1 MTSVTAFAS
10 FESLSKNA
18 DRPSRTYYV
27 GEEVVFSAKIE
38 NTGPYI
44 NTYYYIEDVFYGDLD
59 YVTLYRDGNGDA
71 DITFDGGG
79 NVVAPDYELVLN
91 TDYFIDNGKIIL
103 RWIDGV
109 GDPEYVGYG
118 TPFQQIIPTF
128 PGMGDNMLILSPG
141 QFAYIELHYIVQPED
156 VGFVFNEINTLGED
170 SAPDKLSANVTAWFK
185 AINPDTMVNISA
197 SAITVYAGD
206 TVDLTITEQNT
217 GDDPLTNVYVE
228 LYKDASLHSTL
239 DKDSAGFTGDVN
251 ANGKLDVGETW
262 QWIVTG
268 VTVSADTN
276 FEVLGFGTDSL
287 GNEISYE
294 EGYLGEKDDVDVY
307 VIDPDTMVSIIAEID
322 GASVSMVSA
331 GDSVDLVIT
340 EENTGNDQLTNV
352 YVEVYQGGSLI
363 ATLDETSLEY
373 TGGDNGNGILDVGET
388 WSWKLIGVIVN
399 AETKFE
405 VLGFGTDSLG
415 SEVSYAEGYMDEK
428 AEVTVYVMQTRDE
441 TAWAYDPRN
450 GEDATISNGY
460 STPFT
465 KMPKSLANFNN
476 WGWTNG
482 PYELGEEEDFVLDLY
497 AGAGL
502 NIISPEKMV
511 GHVYVEFTGDSIIV
525 TYELFENCYLDEV
538 HLFIGKTMLPKL
550 KSGRLTNAPGSFPYD
565 EGDGVLSNY
574 NKTFTIELSFE
585 ELGLESGDLFYIA
598 AHAVVE
604 IPME

>member
-1 MTSVTAFAS
+1 
-10 FESLSKNA
+10 
-18 DRPSRTYYV
+18 
-27 GEEVVFSAKIE
+27 
-38 NTGPYI
+38 
-44 NTYYYIEDVFYGDLD
+44 
-59 YVTLYRDGNGDA
+59 
-71 DITFDGGG
+71 
-79 NVVAPDYELVLN
+79 
-91 TDYFIDNGKIIL
+91 
-103 RWIDGV
+103 
-109 GDPEYVGYG
+109 
-118 TPFQQIIPTF
+118 
-128 PGMGDNMLILSPG
+128 
-141 QFAYIELHYIVQPED
+141 
-156 VGFVFNEINTLGED
+156 
-170 SAPDKLSANVTAWFK
+170 
-185 AINPDTMVNISA
+185 MVNISA

-251 ANGKLDVGETW
+251 TNGKLDVGETW